1 MSNTQGVQLMSN
13 AFLLEHEVYLV
24 SDWAI
29 LNDTSSKQLQ
39 RIFSQFH
46 HLTSQE
52 IQQAM
57 QLLGSY
63 HAVYRAQRLRARQ
76 AGIKGCQPP
85 TTEQLRQM
93 QDRLS
98 TQTNR
103 MICPETLLA
112 QLEEMASRLR
122 QYRIHV
128 RRGSL
133 AVSLLKDSAAT
144 SI

>member
-1 MSNTQGVQLMSN
+1 MSN

-52 IQQAM
+52 IQQAT

-63 HAVYRAQRLRARQ
+63 HAVYRAQRLKARQ

>member
-1 MSNTQGVQLMSN
+1 MSN

-39 RIFSQFH
+39 RILSQFH
-46 HLTSQE
+46 HLTSWE

-57 QLLGSY
+57 QLLESY

-76 AGIKGCQPP
+76 AGVKGCQPP

-93 QDRLS
+93 QERLS

-103 MICPETLLA
+103 MCPETLLA

-128 RRGSL
+128 RGGSL
-133 AVSLLKDSAAT
+133 EHRFSKC
-144 SI
+144 

>member
-1 MSNTQGVQLMSN
+1 MSN

-39 RIFSQFH
+39 RILSQFH
-46 HLTSQE
+46 HLTSWE

-57 QLLGSY
+57 QLLESY

-76 AGIKGCQPP
+76 AGVKGCQPP

-93 QDRLS
+93 QERLS

-103 MICPETLLA
+103 MCPETLLA

-122 QYRIHV
+122 QYRLHV
-128 RRGSL
+128 RGGSL
-133 AVSLLKDSAAT
+133 EHRFSKC
-144 SI
+144 

>member
-1 MSNTQGVQLMSN
+1 MSN

-39 RIFSQFH
+39 RILSQFH
-46 HLTSQE
+46 HLTSWE

-57 QLLGSY
+57 QLLESY

-76 AGIKGCQPP
+76 AGVKGCQPP

-93 QDRLS
+93 QERLS

-103 MICPETLLA
+103 MCPETLLT

-122 QYRIHV
+122 QYRLHV
-128 RRGSL
+128 RGGSL
-133 AVSLLKDSAAT
+133 EHRFSKC
-144 SI
+144 

>member
-1 MSNTQGVQLMSN
+1 MSN

-39 RIFSQFH
+39 RILSQFH
-46 HLTSQE
+46 HLTSWE

-57 QLLGSY
+57 QLLESY
-63 HAVYRAQRLRARQ
+63 HAVYRAQRLRTRQ
-76 AGIKGCQPP
+76 AGVKGCQPP

-93 QDRLS
+93 QERLS

-103 MICPETLLA
+103 MCPETLLA

-122 QYRIHV
+122 QYRLHV
-128 RRGSL
+128 RGGSL
-133 AVSLLKDSAAT
+133 EHRFSKC
-144 SI
+144 